1 MDKFRNLCGKTLNI
15 GKNSLEKSEGIGYK
29 VFIMKSG
36 GEKPLFVCL
45 DIFRGVFNMGFNCG
59 IVGLPNVG
67 KSTLFNALT
76 QTIAA
81 QAANFPF
88 CTIEPNTGRVAVPD
102 PRLKQLEDLVKPRM
116 VTPTQL
122 EFVDIAGLVKGA
134 SKGEGLGNQFLANI
148 REVDAIIHVLR
159 CFENDN
165 ITHVEGSVDPIRD
178 AEIVE
183 TELMIADL
191 ESLEKRYEQL
201 AKKAQT
207 GGDKEAKLRVSVME
221 PIIKALKEGK
231 PARTAA
237 PDKAEKDAYKQ
248 YQMLQLLTSKPV
260 LYVCNVDEDSAASG
274 NKFSEA
280 VFAKAQSENA
290 KAVIIS
296 AEIESEVAQLES
308 EEEKKEFLESL
319 GLEETGLAKIIRAG
333 YELLGLQT
341 YFTCGPKEVRAWTFL
356 KGSKAPVCAGIIH
369 SDFERG
375 FIRAETIAFDDFIKF
390 GGEQACKEAGKMR
403 SEGKEY
409 VVKDG
414 DVLNFL
420 FNV

>member
-1 MDKFRNLCGKTLNI
+1 
-15 GKNSLEKSEGIGYK
+15 
-29 VFIMKSG
+29 
-36 GEKPLFVCL
+36 
-45 DIFRGVFNMGFNCG
+45 MGFNCG

-102 PRLKQLEDLVKPRM
+102 KRLAQLTELVKPRM

-159 CFENDN
+159 CFENEN
-165 ITHVEGSVDPIRD
+165 ITHVEGSVDPLRD
-178 AEIVE
+178 AEIVD

-191 ESLEKRYEQL
+191 ESLEKRFEQTK
-201 AKKAQT
+201 KKAQT
-207 GGDKEAKLRVSVME
+207 GGDKESKVRAQVME
-221 PIIKALKEGK
+221 PIIEALRAGK

-237 PDKAEKDAYKQ
+237 PSKADKEAWKQ
-248 YQMLQLLTSKPV
+248 YEMLQLLTSKPV
-260 LYVCNVDEDSAASG
+260 LYVCNVDEESAATG
-274 NKFSEA
+274 NAFSQKVAEK
-280 VFAKAQSENA
+280 AKAEGAES
-290 KAVIIS
+290 VVIS
-296 AEIESEVAQLES
+296 AEIEAEVAQLEN
-308 EEEKKEFLESL
+308 EDEKKEFLESL

-333 YELLGLQT
+333 YKLLGLQT

-356 KGSKAPVCAGIIH
+356 KGSKAPQCAGIIH

-375 FIRAETIAFDDFIKF
+375 FIRAETISFDDFIKF
-390 GGEQACKEAGKMR
+390 GGEQGCKEAGKVR

-409 VVKDG
+409 VVQDG
-414 DVLNFL
+414 DVLEFL